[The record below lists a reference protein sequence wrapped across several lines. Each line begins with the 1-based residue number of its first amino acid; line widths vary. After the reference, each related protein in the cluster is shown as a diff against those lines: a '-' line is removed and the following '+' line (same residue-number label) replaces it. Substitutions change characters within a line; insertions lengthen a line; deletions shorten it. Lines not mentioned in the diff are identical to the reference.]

1 MRLTTVL
8 CKQHIGRMFKKHWR
22 LQRKRVP
29 IVTQAEG
36 AVEAK
41 GIPVYDANDIIEEK
55 REFVQ
60 VKGGE
65 PLVTRPLPRDHTH
78 PLYQERICLMYRDHN
93 VLLKGLDQGKT
104 LTKTVEVKTGLPVEI
119 ENLVG
124 AQHLP
129 DQDMLVQRC
138 IMKSHVFDAMQVK
151 LPKIHDPQR
160 PAWNFPRVYGIN
172 DKRRNVLLSSK
183 LIQLCEFACANGTNA
198 VSSRALVQDEIV
210 FVPLEKDGDLI
221 QLELTADF
229 LLNSATP
236 LPTFADAD
244 EVQKTRDIP
253 LPDLYPVKHTITLE
267 KENIY
272 QIKHVFPV
280 LQGSQFPHIHTAVF
294 HYNETEVN
302 NIYETP
308 VTEEQVLGR
317 TLLKA
322 FAVAA
327 AHAQQRFGV
336 DVKDLPEPVTLQCV
350 QTDGRLFH
358 FAVLQLNTLDLD
370 GVEGK
375 KNIFWM
381 LPRIPLFSS
390 CMYMKG
396 KPLLEGYNPEV
407 FSRLLA
413 FCSNGLEL
421 HL

>member
-1 MRLTTVL
+1 
-8 CKQHIGRMFKKHWR
+8 MFKKHWR
-22 LQRKRVP
+22 IQRKRVP
-29 IVTQAEG
+29 LVSKAESTM
-36 AVEAK
+36 EAL
-41 GIPVYDANDIIEEK
+41 GIPVCDANDIIEEK
-55 REFVQ
+55 REFVPIR
-60 VKGGE
+60 VVDH
-65 PLVTRPLPRDHTH
+65 LVPRPLPRDHTH
-78 PLYQERICLMYRDHN
+78 PLYHEKICHKYGDCN

-104 LTKTVEVKTGLPVEI
+104 LTKTVEVKAGLPLEI

-124 AQHLP
+124 ALHLP
-129 DQDMLVQRC
+129 EQDMLVQRC
-138 IMKSHVFDAMQVK
+138 LLKSHVFDAMQVK

-160 PAWNFPRVYGIN
+160 PAWNFPRVYGIA

-183 LIQLCEFACANGTNA
+183 LIQLCEFAYASGTNA

-236 LPTFADAD
+236 LPAYADAD
-244 EVQKTRDIP
+244 EVQKTWDIP
-253 LPDLYPVKHTITLE
+253 LPDLYPIKHTITLE

-272 QIKHVFPV
+272 QIKNVFPV
-280 LQGSQFPHIHTAVF
+280 LQGSRFPHIHTAIF
-294 HYNETEVN
+294 HYNETEVK

-308 VTEEQVLGR
+308 ITEEQILGR

-390 CMYMKG
+390 CMYVKG
-396 KPLLEGYNPEV
+396 KPILEDYSPEV

-413 FCSNGLEL
+413 FCSNGLQS